1 MCLYSH
7 RAPLPAHPS
16 HPSISDQI
24 MLIKFCCLLPLLIEG
39 LQIDEVI
46 FWENHFVLAKQ
57 IAIQGQKAQSE
68 TTSHHYWVPK
78 EKSKN

>member
-1 MCLYSH
+1 MPQNTC
-7 RAPLPAHPS
+7 APLPAHPS
-16 HPSISDQI
+16 HPSTSNHIVI
-24 MLIKFCCLLPLLIEG
+24 EFCCLLPLLTGG
-39 LQIDEVI
+39 LQIDKVI